1 MLLLHVCSEEYDDCY
16 MLLLLLFDWEV
27 SYFQNAESL
36 PCQFH

>member
-1 MLLLHVCSEEYDDCY
+1 